1 MYPGLRHLFL
11 LANPRNIYQQFAATK
26 TPLTAL
32 IKATAVIADYYYK
45 KKIELATMAT
55 QGTPIPL
62 EDIDLESQQKRGK
75 KSVGFAD
82 AQGSDS
88 DDDAGFTYDSAG
100 ASESPRAAKQKKMK
114 KKRGTDYVYLE
125 SGDLANSVSNSA
137 IFDSASN
144 SNANESSDFL
154 DDDGYDASDPKAQAK
169 GKGYRNLRGSR
180 GNSGSSNS
188 RKHLSN
194 RRGRRNDP
202 KFIKMGLIIFVPI
215 ILLLSMF
222 LLVSMASSNESKN
235 ASPVVAPTGSTYPSE
250 FNIKN
255 NWGALSPYF
264 DSGTPFT
271 GIEPAAAA
279 DAGVAINGVPT
290 QCRLR
295 QAHVLHRHA
304 ERFPTSGIARE
315 MEAFAK
321 RIKNMTEPPA
331 ATFSWLGKW
340 QYRLHDELL
349 VASGVGVEF
358 QSGSDFWASHGR
370 QLLNA
375 TAKDFL
381 FYDPSL
387 YTDKN
392 GTAKKL
398 VFRTTD
404 QSRIQTSAKAWA
416 AGFFGAFGDDPKR
429 TQQPPLHAE
438 DFYSLVYQAESDG
451 MNSTL
456 ASYFS
461 CPNSNNATYN
471 TGPNLTTE
479 WINTYLAETVIRL
492 QKLLPGFHNLTQRD
506 AFLIQ
511 NLCAYETAAFKTSP
525 FCGLFTETEWRGFE
539 YTSDLSFYGT
549 SSFGTRENVGAAQGA
564 GWLYEL
570 KARLEERYITASSSS
585 SQSYG
590 VNISQTDN
598 ANDFPLD
605 QPLYADFT
613 HDSIIVSV
621 LSALGLDLVKEKKL
635 TSAKIPVP
643 RQFIVSRL
651 TPFGARL
658 FVEVLDCDGSTEE
671 EEEIGDDGNK
681 AIDASEKESEDR
693 EEDKQQVR
701 RGSSVNKDKADYFVR
716 LKLNNRI
723 LPLGSLK
730 HCPEDKAGLCKYDKF
745 VKSLDYALK
754 QIDFE
759 KSCFGII

>member
-1 MYPGLRHLFL
+1 M
-11 LANPRNIYQQFAATK
+11 T
-26 TPLTAL
+26 
-32 IKATAVIADYYYK
+32 
-45 KKIELATMAT
+45 T
-55 QGTPIPL
+55 QGTSIPL
-62 EDIDLESQQKRGK
+62 KDIDLESQQKRGK
-75 KSVGFAD
+75 KSVGFAGD
-82 AQGSDS
+82 PDSDS
-88 DDDAGFTYDSAG
+88 DGDVGFTYDSAG
-100 ASESPRAAKQKKMK
+100 ASESSRGTKQKKTK
-114 KKRGTDYVYLE
+114 KKRGTNYVYLDN
-125 SGDLANSVSNSA
+125 GDLANSASNSG
-137 IFDSASN
+137 IFDSAGSG
-144 SNANESSDFL
+144 NANEASDFL
-154 DDDGYDASDPKAQAK
+154 DEDDYEASDPKGK
-169 GKGYRNLRGSR
+169 GKGYRNLRRSG
-180 GNSGSSNS
+180 GSSG
-188 RKHLSN
+188 RKKHLSN

-235 ASPVVAPTGSTYPSE
+235 ASPVVAPTGSTYPSG

-271 GIEPAAAA
+271 GIEAPAAA
-279 DAGVAINGVPT
+279 DPGVAINSVPT

-304 ERFPTSGIARE
+304 ERFPTSGIGRE

-321 RIKNMTEPPA
+321 RLKNMTEVPA
-331 ATFSWLGKW
+331 AIFSWLGKW

-370 QLLNA
+370 QLFNA

-387 YTDKN
+387 YTDEN
-392 GTAKKL
+392 ATAKKL
-398 VFRTTD
+398 VLRTTD

-429 TQQPPLHAE
+429 TQQSPLHAE

-471 TGPNLTTE
+471 TGHNLTTE

-492 QKLLPGFHNLTQRD
+492 QKLLPGLHNLTQRD
-506 AFLIQ
+506 AFLMQ
-511 NLCAYETAAFKTSP
+511 NLCAYETAAFKSSP

-539 YTSDLSFYGT
+539 YTSDLSFYGV

-570 KARLEERYITASSSS
+570 KARLEERYITASSHT
-585 SQSYG
+585 YG
-590 VNISQTDN
+590 VNTSQTNN

-621 LSALGLDLVKEKKL
+621 LSALGLDVVKEKKL

-658 FVEVLDCDGSTEE
+658 FVEVLDCDGHAEQDEQEE
-671 EEEIGDDGNK
+671 DGSDN
-681 AIDASEKESEDR
+681 APDASEGGSENR
-693 EEDKQQVR
+693 NEDKQQLAR
-701 RGSSVNKDKADYFVR
+701 RGGNKPKADYFIR

-730 HCPEDKAGLCKYDKF
+730 HCPEDKSGLCKYDKF
-745 VKSLDYALK
+745 VKSLDYALN

-759 KSCFGII
+759 KACFGVIE

>member
-1 MYPGLRHLFL
+1 M
-11 LANPRNIYQQFAATK
+11 
-26 TPLTAL
+26 
-32 IKATAVIADYYYK
+32 
-45 KKIELATMAT
+45 
-55 QGTPIPL
+55 
-62 EDIDLESQQKRGK
+62 DLESQQKRGK
-75 KSVGFAD
+75 KSVGFAEGP
-82 AQGSDS
+82 GSDS
-88 DDDAGFTYDSAG
+88 DDDAGFTYDGAG
-100 ASESPRAAKQKKMK
+100 ASESPRGAKQKKMK

-125 SGDLANSVSNSA
+125 SGDLANSASNSA
-137 IFDSASN
+137 IFDTAG
-144 SNANESSDFL
+144 NANETNDFL
-154 DDDGYDASDPKAQAK
+154 DDEDYEANDPKAQAK
-169 GKGYRNLRGSR
+169 GKGYRNLRRSR
-180 GNSGSSNS
+180 GNNSGSS

-235 ASPVVAPTGSTYPSE
+235 ASPVVAPTGSSYPSG

-271 GIEPAAAA
+271 GIEPPAAV
-279 DAGVAINGVPT
+279 DAGVAINSVPT

-304 ERFPTSGIARE
+304 ERFPTSRIARE

-370 QLLNA
+370 QLFNA

-387 YTDKN
+387 YTDEN
-392 GTAKKL
+392 GIAKKL
-398 VFRTTD
+398 VLRTTD

-429 TQQPPLHAE
+429 TQNSPLHAE
-438 DFYSLVYQAESDG
+438 DLYSFVYQAESDG

-461 CPNSNNATYN
+461 CPNSNNETYN
-471 TGPNLTTE
+471 AGYNLTTE

-492 QKLLPGFHNLTQRD
+492 QKLLPGLHNMTQRD
-506 AFLIQ
+506 AFLMQ

-549 SSFGTRENVGAAQGA
+549 SSFGTLENVGAAQGA

-570 KARLEERYITASSSS
+570 KARLEERYITASSSP
-585 SQSYG
+585 QNYG

-635 TSAKIPVP
+635 TGTKIPVP

-671 EEEIGDDGNK
+671 EEEIEDDSNEV
-681 AIDASEKESEDR
+681 IDTSKEKSENMKEG
-693 EEDKQQVR
+693 QLAR
-701 RGSSVNKDKADYFVR
+701 RGSSVNKNKSNYFVR

-730 HCPEDKAGLCKYDKF
+730 HCPDDKGGLCKYDKF

-759 KSCFGII
+759 KSCFGVI